1 MGDISYQAKDILF
14 KTISEM
20 YKDKTLDFLGLNLPK
35 IKEMLPN
42 SFPAVKT
49 DERRADNIFKLE
61 DDSILL
67 LEYESNSRITENM
80 LKYLD
85 YTNRILSRYYTEDKK
100 LVKVRLVVVYCSD
113 IENAETEINAGSI
126 SLKTEA
132 VFMKN
137 YDGIKIY
144 NKLKT
149 KIKQGEELNDLDLIN
164 CILLPLMKHNKQRQE
179 IIKESIELAKD
190 IKDEKKQYF
199 AIGGLLTATNN
210 FIDEKYAEEVR
221 RWLKMTM
228 VEKVYEKEKIDAVN
242 QAKKE
247 TKKETEKSR
256 SINIAKKMLENGEDI
271 IKIMEYTELSASEI
285 ESLK

>member
-1 MGDISYQAKDILF
+1 
-14 KTISEM
+14 
-20 YKDKTLDFLGLNLPK
+20 
-35 IKEMLPN
+35 
-42 SFPAVKT
+42 
-49 DERRADNIFKLE
+49 
-61 DDSILL
+61 
-67 LEYESNSRITENM
+67 M

-85 YTNRILSRYYTEDKK
+85 YTNRILSRYYAEDKK
-100 LVKVRLVVVYCSD
+100 LVKIRLVVVYFLD

-126 SLKTEA
+126 SLKMEV

-149 KIKQGEELNDLDLIN
+149 KINQGVELNDLDLIN

-242 QAKKE
+242 QAKKL
-247 TKKETEKSR
+247 R

-271 IKIMEYTELSASEI
+271 IKIMEYTELSAVEI